1 MPSKVNFPRRELPVF
16 VYGTLKAGF
25 RNHERYCRGV
35 IEVTPALAWGRFH
48 EWEPGIPILSV
59 PRSDI
64 LLLGSPDAAADL
76 EAAEALVNQ
85 PGPGVPWAT
94 RFPWRWRRIRGQF
107 LRFPDPEQRLRLLD
121 ALEGFH
127 PATGRG
133 YQRILLPIRV
143 TSPER
148 RRPEVRAAWVYVVPA
163 GEQPPGRPLRG
174 VSWEAGR
181 A

>member
-1 MPSKVNFPRRELPVF
+1 MPSQVPFPRRELPVF
-16 VYGTLKAGF
+16 VYGTLKEGF
-25 RNHERYCRGV
+25 RNHERYCHGV
-35 IEVTPALAWGRFH
+35 IEVAPALAWGRFH

-59 PRSDI
+59 PRDDV
-64 LLLGSPDAAADL
+64 LLLGSRDAAADL
-76 EAAEALVNQ
+76 EAAEQLVTRPGRALV
-85 PGPGVPWAT
+85 WK
-94 RFPWRWRRIRGQF
+94 RRLPWRWRCIRGQL

-133 YQRILLPIRV
+133 YQRVLLPTLVHADDGTVR
-143 TSPER
+143 
-148 RRPEVRAAWVYVVPA
+148 EVRAAWAYVVPA
-163 GEQPPGRPLRG
+163 GERPPGKPLRG

>member
-1 MPSKVNFPRRELPVF
+1 MPSKITFPRRELPVF
-16 VYGTLKAGF
+16 AYGTLKEGF

-35 IEVTPALAWGRFH
+35 IEVAPALAWGRFH

-64 LLLGSPDAAADL
+64 LLLGSSDAAADL
-76 EAAEALVNQ
+76 EAAEALVTR
-85 PGPGVPWAT
+85 PGPGLAWRT
-94 RFPWRWRRIRGQF
+94 RFPWRWRRIRGQL
-107 LRFPDPEQRLRLLD
+107 LRFPDPVQRLRLLD

-133 YQRILLPIRV
+133 YQRVLLPTLV
-143 TSPER
+143 SSPDGGR
-148 RRPEVRAAWVYVVPA
+148 REVRAAWVYVVPA
-163 GEQPPGRPLRG
+163 GERAPGKPLRG